1 MITTLLNQAVIM
13 LILICLGILC
23 YKIGIIS
30 ESGSKELS
38 RLALLVINP
47 IVIFMAY
54 QKKLEARLLKGFAA
68 ALLLG
73 VISFFIAAI
82 ISYTAVRK
90 KKNRETDKER
100 FSCVYS
106 NCSFMGIPLIQ
117 ALLGSEGVFY
127 LTAYLTAFNILVW
140 THGVIMMSGQK
151 SMKNIVNAL
160 TSSSVIAICLGF
172 IFFMTGLRLPGF
184 LGNTLDLVGS
194 MNTPVAMIVA
204 GATIARTNILKA
216 LKNPRIYY
224 ITFLTLI
231 LIPAVVAMVFS
242 FIPAD
247 KTVELSVLIAVSAPA
262 ATMCTMFSLRYDR
275 NSLYASE
282 IFAVTT
288 LASVITMPAIVSLYQ
303 KL

>member
-82 ISYTAVRK
+82 IS
-90 KKNRETDKER
+90 
-100 FSCVYS
+100 
-106 NCSFMGIPLIQ
+106 
-117 ALLGSEGVFY
+117 
-127 LTAYLTAFNILVW
+127 
-140 THGVIMMSGQK
+140 HGVIMMSGQK

-231 LIPAVVAMVFS
+231 LIPAVY
-242 FIPAD
+242 
-247 KTVELSVLIAVSAPA
+247 LLIK
-262 ATMCTMFSLRYDR
+262 LL
-275 NSLYASE
+275 N
-282 IFAVTT
+282 
-288 LASVITMPAIVSLYQ
+288 YQ
-303 KL
+303 F